1 MQKVSWILALS
12 VIVHASSG
20 CKILPFMIATQ
31 ASPPLTF
38 TLDSIDAVAAHAA
51 VAFDSLQSTFFSSN
65 VTGEWDAC
73 SGAACGS
80 NCHWQTANAFEAV
93 TNFGGRIA
101 DGHHPDFDAIS
112 KAVFAAASM
121 VPTPEEP
128 GVQNVFQWGKYDD
141 IMWWALALLQARDST
156 DNRQLSLQFL
166 ETATAIWR
174 KVVLVW
180 DNVCGGGVYWDDTL
194 TYKNA
199 VTNELFL
206 STSTALYRA
215 TQNVTYLNWARKEMS
230 WLRKSGLINE
240 EFFVVVDGLK
250 VNGRMCLPPAKPTIA
265 PGSPGTVYSYNQ
277 GLLLRGMADLAK
289 KANDTRE
296 EQELLELAIN
306 LTSGSMTWLSKGS
319 RLGIIQDPMWN
330 DCNGPMFKGVYL
342 RYLGYV
348 ATWFAEKAPSHFHR
362 LYKFV
367 AIQTWAVWH
376 IARKIQ
382 RPDTSLFW
390 ASWRGTRSGS
400 RVVYNST
407 YPVFIPQTSALD
419 AFNTGVVYYQEM
431 NKSRH

>member
-1 MQKVSWILALS
+1 
-12 VIVHASSG
+12 
-20 CKILPFMIATQ
+20 
-31 ASPPLTF
+31 
-38 TLDSIDAVAAHAA
+38 
-51 VAFDSLQSTFFSSN
+51 
-65 VTGEWDAC
+65 
-73 SGAACGS
+73 
-80 NCHWQTANAFEAV
+80 
-93 TNFGGRIA
+93 
-101 DGHHPDFDAIS
+101 
-112 KAVFAAASM
+112 
-121 VPTPEEP
+121 
-128 GVQNVFQWGKYDD
+128 
-141 IMWWALALLQARDST
+141 MWWALALLQARDST

-166 ETATAIWR
+166 ETATAIWH

-250 VNGRMCLPPAKPTIA
+250 VNGSICLPPAKPTIA

-306 LTSGSMTWLSKGS
+306 LTSGSMAWLSKGS

-348 ATWFAEKAPSHFHR
+348 ATWFAGKAPSHFHR

-376 IARKIQ
+376 IARKIGWEMSPTL
-382 RPDTSLFW
+382 RSDTSLFW

-400 RVVYNST
+400 HVVYNST

-419 AFNTGVVYYQEM
+419 AFNTGVVYQ
-431 NKSRH
+431 KISSLI

>member
-1 MQKVSWILALS
+1 
-12 VIVHASSG
+12 
-20 CKILPFMIATQ
+20 MIATQ
-31 ASPPLTF
+31 ASHSRTF
-38 TLDSIDAVAAHAA
+38 TLDSIDTVAVHAA
-51 VAFDSLQSTFFSSN
+51 VAFDSLQSTYFSSN

-73 SGAACGS
+73 SDAACGD

-112 KAVFAAASM
+112 EAVFAAASM

-141 IMWWALALLQARDST
+141 IMWWALALLQARETT

-166 ETATAIWR
+166 ETATAIWQQ
-174 KVVLVW
+174 VVLVW

-194 TYKNA
+194 TYKNS

-230 WLRKSGLINE
+230 WLRKSGVIDE

-250 VNGRMCLPPAKPTIA
+250 VDGSTCLPLEKPTA
-265 PGSPGTVYSYNQ
+265 VPGSPGTVYSYNQ

-289 KANDTRE
+289 NARDTRE

-306 LTSGSMTWLSKGS
+306 LTSGSMAWLSKGS
-319 RLGIIQDPMWN
+319 ALGIIQEPMWN

-348 ATWFAEKAPSHFHR
+348 AAWFAKKAPSHFHKV
-362 LYKFV
+362 YKFV

-376 IARKIQ
+376 IARKTKGEMSPPL
-382 RPDTSLFW
+382 RSDTSLFW
-390 ASWRGTRSGS
+390 ASWRGTRSGG
-400 RVVYNST
+400 RAVYNST

-419 AFNTGVVYYQEM
+419 AFNTGVVYQEIS
-431 NKSRH
+431 NSTTS

>member
-1 MQKVSWILALS
+1 
-12 VIVHASSG
+12 
-20 CKILPFMIATQ
+20 MIATQ
-31 ASPPLTF
+31 ASHSRTF
-38 TLDSIDAVAAHAA
+38 TLDSIDTVAVHAA
-51 VAFDSLQSTFFSSN
+51 VAFDSLQSTYFSSN

-73 SGAACGS
+73 SDAACGD

-112 KAVFAAASM
+112 EAVFAAASM

-141 IMWWALALLQARDST
+141 IMWWALALLQARETT

-166 ETATAIWR
+166 ETATAIWQQ
-174 KVVLVW
+174 VVLVW

-194 TYKNA
+194 TYKNS

-230 WLRKSGLINE
+230 WLRKSGVIDE

-250 VNGRMCLPPAKPTIA
+250 VDGSTCLPLEKPTA
-265 PGSPGTVYSYNQ
+265 VPGSPGTVYSYNQ

-289 KANDTRE
+289 NAKDTRE

-306 LTSGSMTWLSKGS
+306 LTSGSMAWLSKGS
-319 RLGIIQDPMWN
+319 ALGIIQEPMWN

-348 ATWFAEKAPSHFHR
+348 AAWFAKKAPSHFHKV
-362 LYKFV
+362 YKFV

-376 IARKIQ
+376 IARKTKGEMSPPL
-382 RPDTSLFW
+382 RSDTSLFW
-390 ASWRGTRSGS
+390 ASWRGTRSGG
-400 RVVYNST
+400 RAVYNST

-419 AFNTGVVYYQEM
+419 AFNTGVVYQEIS
-431 NKSRH
+431 NSTTS